1 VLAKLLITAFVSICS
16 ALSAVTPTI
25 SPATANL
32 TNTVTVKLSLE
43 VPAGYHVDEKALE
56 EHLVNYGEVP
66 LQSFKLISQQS
77 KRNGDKLEFSYVLE
91 PLLTGVHYLTF
102 RDITLIADDSSK
114 SNSLVLTQPVQV
126 TIKEPDDTV
135 PLPVAAV
142 LPLENKP
149 ILEINAENQKEIAR
163 QAIEQPEINRHTFVE
178 RSFPWHYMIVYP
190 LLLAIIV
197 AAGWGARLLWKV
209 VNKPKPP
216 PTPLEVATTELSTLS
231 AVPNENFENFY
242 VSLTK
247 VLRQYIEKQYQ
258 VPANEMTTEEFM
270 AEISTKAPFDAETR
284 QTLVNFLSYADRV
297 KFAKEPSSVEA
308 SAQALDYARQFIQRQ
323 SK

>member
-1 VLAKLLITAFVSICS
+1 MLAKVLIAAFVSIFS
-16 ALSAVTPTI
+16 AVSAVTPTV
-25 SPATANL
+25 SPSTAKL
-32 TNTVTVKLSLE
+32 TNTVTVKLSFE

-66 LQSFKLISQQS
+66 LQSFKLVSQQS
-77 KRNGDKLEFSYVLE
+77 KKNGDKLEFSYVLE

-102 RDITLIADDSSK
+102 RDITLIADDPGK
-114 SNSLVLTQPVQV
+114 SNSLILSEPVQV

-149 ILEINAENQKEIAR
+149 ILEIDSENQKEIAR
-163 QAIEQPEINRHTFVE
+163 QAIEQPEINRHTFVD
-178 RSFPWHYMIVYP
+178 RSFPWHYVIMYP
-190 LLLAIIV
+190 LLLAV
-197 AAGWGARLLWKV
+197 MMGLGWAAMKLWKIA
-209 VNKPKPP
+209 NKPKPP
-216 PTPLEVATTELSTLS
+216 PTPLEVANTELNALN
-231 AVPNENFENFY
+231 PKEDFDNFY
-242 VSLTK
+242 VSLSK
-247 VLRQYIEKQYQ
+247 VLRQYIEKQYH

-270 AEISTKAPFDAETR
+270 AQMSTKAPFDAETR

-297 KFAKEPSSVEA
+297 KFAKEPSNIEA
-308 SAQALDYARQFIQRQ
+308 SSQALDYARQFIQRQ